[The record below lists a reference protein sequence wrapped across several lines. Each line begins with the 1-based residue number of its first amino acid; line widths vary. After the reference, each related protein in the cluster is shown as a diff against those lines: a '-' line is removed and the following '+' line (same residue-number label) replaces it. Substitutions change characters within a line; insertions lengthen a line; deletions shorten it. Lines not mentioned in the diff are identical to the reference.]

1 MSTEVR
7 ELVTRLV
14 AHLAG
19 DDAAVR
25 SVLGRLVQANRVA
38 AIMHLAWLDVRGQRI
53 RLLFERVCN
62 RDTAELARV
71 VKELRRDPRLK
82 HKLWGPHGRLGR
94 RVPVLRYL
102 ESHGDESSEEMIADH
117 AAAAEASTESDDETW
132 FLCDS
137 PQDADSDADSGSD
150 VGHPGSPPQPG
161 LSPLNE
167 LSPQELSP
175 QELSPQELCW

>member
-82 HKLWGPHGRLGR
+82 HELWGAHGSLGR

-102 ESHGDESSEEMIADH
+102 QSHAVGDESSEEMIDD
-117 AAAAEASTESDDETW
+117 AAAAEASGESDDEAW

-137 PQDADSDADSGSD
+137 PDDADSD
-150 VGHPGSPPQPG
+150 VGHPGSPQE
-161 LSPLNE
+161 LSTPSPPHHQE
-167 LSPQELSP
+167 SSPPPPHESSPQELF
-175 QELSPQELCW
+175 W